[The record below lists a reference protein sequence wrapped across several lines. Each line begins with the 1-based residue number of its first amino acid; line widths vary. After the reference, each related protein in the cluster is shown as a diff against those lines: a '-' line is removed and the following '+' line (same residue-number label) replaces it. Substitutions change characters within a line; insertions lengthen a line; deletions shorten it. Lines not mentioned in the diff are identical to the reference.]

1 LNEQESSLN
10 ILKYI
15 DGYIEYLRGERNLS
29 DYTVRNYVD
38 DLKPFSEFL
47 SSKNVEHIK
56 DIDRSVIRE
65 YIAWMMSSRLLMR
78 QTTVRRRGHMR
89 GSVVRNMASI
99 RSFFRYLTYKGICES
114 DALWYQVSRSSRPLI
129 PKADSLL
136 PKVLGKKEV
145 AELINYPLNK
155 VYSDARLQKR
165 DKAILELL
173 YASGLRVGELS
184 SLNVRDLNVDNRLL
198 RVLGKG
204 SKQRD
209 VFMGKTAQN
218 SLKSYLLNSRPLLL
232 KKNKNDALFLNK
244 FGNRL
249 SKRSVQDM
257 VSRYSLMS
265 IGERINPHMLRHSFA
280 THLLDGGA
288 DIKVVQELLG
298 HSSPS
303 TTQIYTHVSLEDS
316 RKKYLAFHP
325 RAQIS

>member
-1 LNEQESSLN
+1 MNERRNSLN
-10 ILKYI
+10 ILEYI

-29 DYTVRNYVD
+29 VYTVRNYVD

-47 SSKNVEHIK
+47 YSKSVR
-56 DIDRSVIRE
+56 DINDINRSVIRE

-78 QTTVRRRGHMR
+78 QTNVRRRGHMR

-99 RSFFRYLTYKGICES
+99 RSFFRYLVYKGICEPHS
-114 DALWYQVSRSSRPLI
+114 LWYPVNRSSRPLI
-129 PKADSLL
+129 PKADNLL
-136 PKVLGKKEV
+136 PKALGKKEV
-145 AELINYPLNK
+145 AELVNYPLSNL
-155 VYSDARLQKR
+155 YSDARFQER

-184 SLNVRDLNVDNRLL
+184 SLNLRDLDVDNRLL
-198 RVLGKG
+198 RVIGKG
-204 SKQRD
+204 SKQRE

-218 SLKSYLLNSRPLLL
+218 SLNSYLLNSRPLLL

-249 SKRSVQDM
+249 SKRSVQNM

-265 IGERINPHMLRHSFA
+265 IGEKINPHMLRHSFA

-303 TTQIYTHVSLEDS
+303 TTQIYTHVSLEES

-325 RAQIS
+325 RAKIS

>member
-1 LNEQESSLN
+1 MNEQKSSLD
-10 ILKYI
+10 ILEYI
-15 DGYIEYLRGERNLS
+15 DDYIEYLRGERNLS

-47 SSKNVEHIK
+47 SSKCVEHIN
-56 DIDRSVIRE
+56 DINRSIIRE
-65 YIAWMMSSRLLMR
+65 YIAWMMSSRLLMK
-78 QTTVRRRGHMR
+78 QTNVRRRGHMR

-99 RSFFRYLTYKGICES
+99 RSFFRYLIYKGICGS
-114 DALWYQVSRSSRPLI
+114 DSLWDPVSRGSKPLI
-129 PKADSLL
+129 PKSDSLL
-136 PKVLGKKEV
+136 PKVLGKKAVE
-145 AELINYPLNK
+145 EFINYPVYK
-155 VYSDARLQKR
+155 MYSDARLQKR

-184 SLNVRDLNVDNRLL
+184 SLNLGDLDVDNRLL

-204 SKQRD
+204 SKQRE
-209 VFMGKTAQN
+209 VFMGKMAQN

-249 SKRSVQDM
+249 GKRSVQDM
-257 VSRYSLMS
+257 VSRYGLMS
-265 IGERINPHMLRHSFA
+265 IGEKINPHMLRHSFA

-303 TTQIYTHVSLEDS
+303 TTQIYTHVSLEES

-325 RAQIS
+325 RAKIS